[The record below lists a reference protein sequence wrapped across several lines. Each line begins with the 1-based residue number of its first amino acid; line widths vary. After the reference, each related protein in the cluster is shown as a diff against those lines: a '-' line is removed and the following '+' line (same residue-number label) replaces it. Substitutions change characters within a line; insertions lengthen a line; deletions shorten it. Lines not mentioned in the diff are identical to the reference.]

1 MNHDTPKLGILMGD
15 APAANM
21 IVVMFQSETVVKWG
35 YVAPGHKR
43 DHAIPLEYPQ
53 DFTPLSAFGVH
64 ATMNPDGLLCIHQIT
79 VSIATYPDGMPRQW
93 QGAEVA
99 KIQINPRVGGY
110 VVEAVRSDF
119 EARRTRAE
127 IVSA

>member
-1 MNHDTPKLGILMGD
+1 MSSTAPKLGILMGD

-21 IVVMFQSETVVKWG
+21 IVVVYQSETVVKWA
-35 YVAPGHKR
+35 YVAPGHRR
-43 DHAIPLEYPQ
+43 DHALPLTHPD

-64 ATMNPDGLLCIHQIT
+64 ATMNPDGLLCVHQMT
-79 VSIATYPDGMPRQW
+79 VSVATYHDGKARQW

-99 KIQINPRVGGY
+99 KIQINPRIGGY

-119 EARRTRAE
+119 EARRARAE
-127 IVSA
+127 TVSA